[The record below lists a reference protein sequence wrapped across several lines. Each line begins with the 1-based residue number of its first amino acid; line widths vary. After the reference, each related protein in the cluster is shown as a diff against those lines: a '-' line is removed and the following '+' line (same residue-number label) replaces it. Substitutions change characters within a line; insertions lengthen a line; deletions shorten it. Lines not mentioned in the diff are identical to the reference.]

1 MVKAGQ
7 RIKNY
12 LQVNDITESELSQ
25 RTGFSEKRINSMLT
39 GKGRISI
46 DDMDR
51 ICKALETDPQSIL
64 DGRPDNKVFHEL
76 VTLAMDLSIENQR
89 HALSF
94 IKGLAKNPGYYVSN
108 YRHEA
113 IKRLVMANIPTSEEN
128 VQAYLDESAK
138 YTETLKKGTAKIEK
152 YPLIYRVKQ
161 AIDESRKAPVEV

>member
-1 MVKAGQ
+1 MKVYQKI
-7 RIKNY
+7 REY
-12 LQVNDITESELSQ
+12 LQVNGITESELSQ
-25 RTGFSEKRINSMLT
+25 KSGMSEKRINSILT

-46 DDMDR
+46 DDMDH

-64 DGRPDNKVFHEL
+64 DGKPDNRVFHEL
-76 VTLAMDLSIENQR
+76 VTLAMDLSLENQR
-89 HALSF
+89 YALSF

-108 YRHEA
+108 YRYEA
-113 IKRLVMANIPTSEEN
+113 VKRLVMANIPTTEEN

-161 AIDESRKAPVEV
+161 AIDESRNAPVEV